1 MTCNSQLATVLVT
14 GGAGFIGSNF
24 IRYILKKYKNYK
36 IVNLDKL
43 TYAGNPANLA
53 DIEAQ
58 YGATHHPP
66 RYFFIKGD
74 ICDRKLID
82 SLFSGAYLS
91 ELIPKTQDLIPD
103 AVINFA
109 AATHVDRSLYEPDSF
124 IKTNILGTYTLL
136 ESAKKYGIKKFI
148 QASTDEVYGSIKK
161 GKFKETDNL
170 LPNSPYAASKAGADL
185 VVRAYHKTFD
195 LPVLITRSSNNFGP
209 FQYPEKLIPLFIA
222 NLLESKKVP
231 LYGSGKNIRDWIYV
245 LDNCEAIDI
254 VLHRGEIG
262 EIYNIGAENEKT
274 NIEITETILESFGKD
289 KSFIEYVK
297 DRPGHDFRYALD
309 IRKIKKLG
317 WKPKYNFKKAIKET
331 IEWYL
336 KNQSWIENIITG
348 EFRDYYEK
356 VYKK

>member
-1 MTCNSQLATVLVT
+1 MNSTSNAKKILVT
-14 GGAGFIGSNF
+14 GGCGFIGSNF
-24 IRYILKKYKNYK
+24 IHYILKKYKNYK
-36 IVNLDKL
+36 IANLDKL
-43 TYAGNPANLA
+43 TYAGNLENLK
-53 DIEAQ
+53 DIEKNPG
-58 YGATHHPP
+58 YK
-66 RYFFIKGD
+66 FIKGD
-74 ICDRKLID
+74 ICDKKIVDEALQGVDI
-82 SLFSGAYLS
+82 
-91 ELIPKTQDLIPD
+91 
-103 AVINFA
+103 VVNFA

-124 IKTNILGTYTLL
+124 IKTNIVGTHTLL
-136 ESAKKYGIKKFI
+136 ESAKKFGIKKFI
-148 QASTDEVYGSIKK
+148 QVSTDEVYGSINE

-185 VVRAYHKTFD
+185 VARAYHKTFD

-222 NLLESKKVP
+222 NLLKSKKVP

-274 NIEITETILESFGKD
+274 NIEITKTILESLGKD
-289 KSFIEYVK
+289 ESFIEYVK

-336 KNQSWIENIITG
+336 KNQSWVENITSG
-348 EFRDYYEK
+348 EFRNYYEK
-356 VYKK
+356 IYKNRDNCSPQSRFGDS